1 MLLFFPEIDEN
12 KTIKQAERKL
22 KEYPRL
28 KRMVGEAEEQTVT
41 ASYSFQPRSN
51 RNTRHS
57 QVENIVAR
65 KDEAERELEA
75 IEQAVNLVSDDL
87 YRAIIIRAYLT
98 AKAEHDY
105 VIYSDLGLSHTT
117 YYEYRDKALVEFAEG
132 YRHGTLLV
140 EV

>member
-57 QVENIVAR
+57 QVEKHCSKERRGGAR
-65 KDEAERELEA
+65 TG
-75 IEQAVNLVSDDL
+75 S
-87 YRAIIIRAYLT
+87 Y
-98 AKAEHDY
+98 
-105 VIYSDLGLSHTT
+105 
-117 YYEYRDKALVEFAEG
+117 
-132 YRHGTLLV
+132 
-140 EV
+140 